1 MWGYLNG
8 GREWTRRTGVF
19 KKDTKVDKPINGYSL
34 SNYPINFMPG
44 HLPGVMGVTTTFCRL
59 CRSGVLCRTLLS
71 VISTLSYSESVGK
84 QFSLFAELVD
94 LKYSVF
100 QSRLRLLL
108 SQIFI
113 EVAMSKVTFATIAI
127 LM

>member
-1 MWGYLNG
+1 MWGYLNWS
-8 GREWTRRTGVF
+8 REWTRRTGVF

-59 CRSGVLCRTLLS
+59 CRSGVLCSTLLS

-94 LKYSVF
+94 LKYCAF
-100 QSRLRLLL
+100 QSQFRLLL
-108 SQIFI
+108 VQIPI
-113 EVAMSKVTFATIAI
+113 EVAMSKVIFATTAI